1 MSTDPT
7 QQRPFDAL
15 QIPPAALDQGGMEI
29 IRAAIIND
37 GLHVTLR
44 PVFDDARMWGRVLA
58 DVARQL
64 ANAYQ
69 HQNRGQAADVISQI
83 RFGFDHD
90 LNNPPD
96 VHSEIAPIT

>member
-1 MSTDPT
+1 MSTDT
-7 QQRPFDAL
+7 SQQRPFDAL
-15 QIPPAALDQGGMEI
+15 QIPPAALDQGGLEI

-58 DVARQL
+58 DIARQL
-64 ANAYQ
+64 STAYQ
-69 HQNRGQAADVISQI
+69 HQDRGKAADIIAAI
-83 RFGFDHD
+83 RFGFDTD

-96 VHSEIAPIT
+96 VHSEIAPLT

>member
-1 MSTDPT
+1 MCSSD
-7 QQRPFDAL
+7 L
-15 QIPPAALDQGGMEI
+15 
-29 IRAAIIND
+29 D

-58 DVARQL
+58 DIARQL
-64 ANAYQ
+64 SNAYQ
-69 HQNRGQAADVISQI
+69 HQDRGKTADVIAAI
-83 RFGFDHD
+83 RFGFDTD